1 MSRGMPR
8 AYYREV
14 QEEVTVLDEWELEEA
29 PYHQEPDYD
38 IIPALPLPV
47 ERCASSDSISSTQSS
62 VYSGLE
68 DLSDMMCNM
77 PEEVFNG
84 TGTSSTSR
92 VDIPMVSHP
101 SIVTASAQPLSAMS
115 ASSSD
120 PASPP
125 SSWSS
130 ILGKR
135 KTEEPPD
142 TSLSSRKSARIGD
155 ATIKIHSIAHDR
167 NLQAYFDSK
176 NIPFGVQWLIAK
188 LVTYD
193 VLAYEDINIPD
204 LDKLRGT
211 NQEAAPRVA
220 QVFACQNSKGEAEGY
235 FVKEKAVLSPWK
247 ELDREHELAFAMG
260 DSFDGFQRQADGWY
274 GGKVHFGATL
284 KAIDKKTTTPEY
296 RIQLSPPEL
305 GPSSRL
311 ARQYGSK
318 NFLRV
323 KVPRNILNKSQHG
336 LVEFFSQHFLLCGL
350 VYRAFYAKD
359 GTVFLVATNSSTGCG
374 RIPSHAHPTPPSL
387 EDFLEWHNPLYYNAA
402 QTVAKW
408 SSRFALG
415 LSNSVPGITIS
426 RDNIIYLKEDDP
438 GGPDMTDGCGY
449 INKIALKALR
459 ELLQWDTLPTAIQ
472 CRIAGAKG
480 LLLLHPDSSENC
492 SDVPRV
498 WLRPSQIKVKYPPT
512 QKLSPGHLTI
522 DVLRSSHM
530 RSPSHLA
537 AETIVNFAENGVP
550 HSVFIDLMKEGLD
563 VIVNSLLDWKGP
575 DAMYRLWHSVA
586 RAGAVV
592 SSRLAREVGGEARS
606 RGFAVKDDDIEDDD
620 EDDLNAV
627 IENPRSVA
635 WWGDEVSGC
644 PSSLEETVMVM
655 LDSGFTP
662 DNCPVLAEKLRHVL
676 KTMVDKYVQRYKIE
690 VPMSCV
696 AWIVPDPSGTLAPD
710 EVQILSRDSKFRCP
724 DGTESNV
731 VLGDVLLTRHPCKL
745 PTDTQKVRAV
755 EKPEL
760 RQYTD
765 VIVCSVQGTRRFAD
779 LLAGGDYDGDKAIAV
794 WQPSIVSHFKNA
806 NLRYSHPP
814 DDLSENFHKNTLRVD
829 TLLEQHQGSTFGDLI
844 PHLQSFMLGG
854 LRDISSVGK
863 YSNLHDVAVYTL
875 GYAHKETIRLAYMFC
890 DILDGAKSGL
900 TVLPEVVKSDT
911 KLYQKRSPEW
921 KEIGEEKPETNEINV
936 QRPRGMTEFVMD
948 AIMSHARKYRDLKMQ
963 EVDSA
968 FRKPHS
974 HRDSTLE
981 KPWQDAESRVR
992 RVKYSNDDAALTMQ
1006 TELSK
1011 IREHV
1016 EKIREEHK
1024 KNIRRNFSGLKIER
1038 RQDILRSLAR
1048 DFVAAPDLSSFLFF
1062 SSEEVAR
1069 LKASYA
1075 YIHDCAN
1082 SSGQFPW
1089 DVAMRELGMIKAKSF
1104 GPSKTVALGFY
1115 ERFVL
1120 TRSAFH

>member
-1 MSRGMPR
+1 MSRGMSR

-14 QEEVTVLDEWELEEA
+14 QEEIFVDDEWEFAEEVNS
-29 PYHQEPDYD
+29 PL
-38 IIPALPLPV
+38 IPFIPLPV
-47 ERCASSDSISSTQSS
+47 ERSASNHSISSTQSS

-77 PEEVFNG
+77 PENGELTHLLNG
-84 TGTSSTSR
+84 TVNSITSR
-92 VDIPMVSHP
+92 VDIPMISRP
-101 SIVTASAQPLSAMS
+101 STTAVGSSPAQPLSTMSVGSSDSADS
-115 ASSSD
+115 ASPS
-120 PASPP
+120 

-130 ILGKR
+130 VLGKR

-142 TSLSSRKSARIGD
+142 SSLSPRKSARISD
-155 ATIKIHSIAHDR
+155 ANIKIHSIAHDR
-167 NLQAYFDSK
+167 SLQAYFDNKKIS
-176 NIPFGVQWLIAK
+176 FGVQWLIAK
-188 LVTYD
+188 MVSYD

-211 NQEAAPRVA
+211 NEEATPRVA
-220 QVFACQNSKGEAEGY
+220 KVFACQNSKGEEEGF

-247 ELDREHELAFAMG
+247 ELDREHEHALAMG

-284 KAIDKKTTTPEY
+284 KAIDKKTKTPEY

-305 GPSSRL
+305 GSSSRL
-311 ARQYGSK
+311 MRQYGSK

-323 KVPRNILNKSQHG
+323 KVPRNILNKPRHG

-359 GTVFLVATNSSTGCG
+359 GSVFLVATDYPTGCS
-374 RIPSHAHPTPPSL
+374 RIPSHAHPPPPSL
-387 EDFLEWHNPLYYNAA
+387 EDYLDWHNPIYYNTA
-402 QTVAKW
+402 QSVAKW

-426 RDNIIYLKEDDP
+426 RENIMYLKEEDP

-459 ELLQWDTLPTAIQ
+459 ELLQWDTTPTAIQ

-480 LLLLHPDSSENC
+480 LLILHPDSSENC

-498 WLRPSQIKVKYPPT
+498 WLRESQIKVKYPET
-512 QKLSPGHLTI
+512 RKLSSGHLTI

-530 RSPSHLA
+530 RSPSRLA

-563 VIVNSLLDWKGP
+563 AIVDGLLDWDGP
-575 DAMYRLWHSVA
+575 DAMYRLWQNVA

-592 SSRLAREVGGEARS
+592 GSRLAREAGGEARS
-606 RGFAVKDDDIEDDD
+606 RGFAIKDDDIEDDD

-627 IENPRSVA
+627 IEIPRSIA

-662 DNCPVLAEKLRHVL
+662 RDCPVLAEKLRNVL
-676 KTMVDKYVQRYKIE
+676 KTMVDHFVQRYRIE

-696 AWIVPDPSGTLAPD
+696 GWIVPDPSGTLAPD
-710 EVQILSRDSKFRCP
+710 EVQILSKDSKFLCP

-731 VLGDVLLTRHPCKL
+731 VLGDVLVK
-745 PTDTQKVRAV
+745 AV

-760 RQYTD
+760 RRYTD

-806 NLRYSHPP
+806 DLKYSHPP
-814 DDLSENFHKNTLRVD
+814 DNLSENFHKNTLRVD
-829 TLLEQHQGSTFGDLI
+829 DFLEQHQGCKFDDVI
-844 PHLQSFMLGG
+844 PRLQSFLLGG

-875 GYAHKETIRLAYMFC
+875 GYAHNETVRLAYMFC
-890 DILDGAKSGL
+890 NILDGAKSGL
-900 TVLPEVVKSDT
+900 TVLPEVMKSDT
-911 KLYQKRSPEW
+911 KLYHKRSPEW
-921 KEIGEEKPETNEINV
+921 KECGEEKPETNEMNA
-936 QRPRGMTEFVMD
+936 QRPKGMKEFVMD
-948 AIMSHARKYRDLKMQ
+948 AIMSHARNHRDLKLQ
-963 EVDSA
+963 QVDSA
-968 FRKPHS
+968 FSRHHG
-974 HRDSTLE
+974 HRDSSLE
-981 KPWQDAESRVR
+981 KPWQDAESRLQ
-992 RVKYSNDDAALTMQ
+992 RVKCNNEHAALTMEM
-1006 TELSK
+1006 ELSK
-1011 IREHV
+1011 IRKHV
-1016 EKIREEHK
+1016 EKMREEYRK
-1024 KNIRRNFSGLKIER
+1024 SIRRSFSGLKIER

-1048 DFVAAPDLSSFLFF
+1048 DFSAAPDVSSFLFF
-1062 SSEEVAR
+1062 SSEEVTR

-1075 YIHDCAN
+1075 YIHECPN
-1082 SSGQFPW
+1082 FTGQFPW
-1089 DVAMRELGMIKAKSF
+1089 DVAMRELGMIKARSL

-1120 TRSAFH
+1120 TRAAFN

>member
-1 MSRGMPR
+1 MNGNSQKVNSP
-8 AYYREV
+8 
-14 QEEVTVLDEWELEEA
+14 L
-29 PYHQEPDYD
+29 
-38 IIPALPLPV
+38 IPFIPLPV
-47 ERCASSDSISSTQSS
+47 ERSASNHSISSTQSS

-77 PEEVFNG
+77 PEHG
-84 TGTSSTSR
+84 
-92 VDIPMVSHP
+92 DP
-101 SIVTASAQPLSAMS
+101 AQPLSTMSVGSSDSADS
-115 ASSSD
+115 ASPS
-120 PASPP
+120 

-130 ILGKR
+130 VLGKR

-142 TSLSSRKSARIGD
+142 NSLSPRKSARISD
-155 ATIKIHSIAHDR
+155 ANIKIHSIAHDR
-167 NLQAYFDSK
+167 NLQAYFDNKKIS
-176 NIPFGVQWLIAK
+176 FGVQWLIAK
-188 LVTYD
+188 MVSYD

-211 NQEAAPRVA
+211 NEEATPHVA
-220 QVFACQNSKGEAEGY
+220 KVFACQNSKGEEEGF

-247 ELDREHELAFAMG
+247 ELDREHEHALAMG

-284 KAIDKKTTTPEY
+284 KAIDKKTRTPEY

-305 GPSSRL
+305 GSSSRL
-311 ARQYGSK
+311 MRQYGSK

-323 KVPRNILNKSQHG
+323 KVPRNILNKPQHG

-359 GTVFLVATNSSTGCG
+359 GSVFLVATNYPTGCS
-374 RIPSHAHPTPPSL
+374 RIPSHAHPPPPSL
-387 EDFLEWHNPLYYNAA
+387 EDYLDWHNPIYYNTA
-402 QTVAKW
+402 QSVAKW

-415 LSNSVPGITIS
+415 LSNSVPGIIIS
-426 RDNIIYLKEDDP
+426 RENIMYLKEEVKTDSCTKDP

-459 ELLQWDTLPTAIQ
+459 ELLQWDTTPTAIQ

-480 LLLLHPDSSENC
+480 LLILHPDSAENC

-498 WLRPSQIKVKYPPT
+498 WLRESQIKVKYPET
-512 QKLSPGHLTI
+512 RKLSSGHLTI

-530 RSPSHLA
+530 RSPSRLA

-563 VIVNSLLDWKGP
+563 AIVDGLLDWDGP
-575 DAMYRLWHSVA
+575 DAMYRLWQSVA

-592 SSRLAREVGGEARS
+592 GSRLAREAGGEARS
-606 RGFAVKDDDIEDDD
+606 RGFAIKDDDIEDDD

-627 IENPRSVA
+627 IEIPRSIA

-662 DNCPVLAEKLRHVL
+662 RDCPVLAEKLRNVL
-676 KTMVDKYVQRYKIE
+676 KTMVDHFVQRYRIE

-696 AWIVPDPSGTLAPD
+696 GWIVPDPSGTLAPD
-710 EVQILSRDSKFRCP
+710 EVQILSKDSKFLCP

-731 VLGDVLLTRHPCKL
+731 VLGDVLVK
-745 PTDTQKVRAV
+745 AV

-760 RQYTD
+760 RRYTD

-794 WQPSIVSHFKNA
+794 WQPSIVSHFQNA
-806 NLRYSHPP
+806 DLKYSHPP
-814 DDLSENFHKNTLRVD
+814 DNFPENFHKNTLRVD
-829 TLLEQHQGSTFGDLI
+829 DFLEQHQGCKFDDVI
-844 PHLQSFMLGG
+844 PRLQSFLLGG

-875 GYAHKETIRLAYMFC
+875 GYAHNETIRLAYMFC
-890 DILDGAKSGL
+890 NILDGAKSGL
-900 TVLPEVVKSDT
+900 TVLPEVMKSDT
-911 KLYQKRSPEW
+911 KLYHKRSPEW
-921 KEIGEEKPETNEINV
+921 KECGEEKPETNEMNA
-936 QRPRGMTEFVMD
+936 QRPKGMKEFVMD
-948 AIMSHARKYRDLKMQ
+948 AIMSHARNHRDLKLQ
-963 EVDSA
+963 LVDSA
-968 FRKPHS
+968 FSRHHG
-974 HRDSTLE
+974 HRDSSLE
-981 KPWQDAESRVR
+981 KPWQDAESRLQ
-992 RVKYSNDDAALTMQ
+992 RVKCNNEHAALTMEM
-1006 TELSK
+1006 ELSK
-1011 IREHV
+1011 IRKHV
-1016 EKIREEHK
+1016 EKMREEYRK
-1024 KNIRRNFSGLKIER
+1024 SIRRSFSGLKIER

-1048 DFVAAPDLSSFLFF
+1048 DFSAAPDVSSFLFF
-1062 SSEEVAR
+1062 SSEEVTR

-1075 YIHDCAN
+1075 YIHECPN
-1082 SSGQFPW
+1082 FTGQFPW
-1089 DVAMRELGMIKAKSF
+1089 DVAMRELGMIKARSL

-1120 TRSAFH
+1120 TRAAFN

>member
-1 MSRGMPR
+1 MSGGMTQ
-8 AYYREV
+8 AYYREGQKEILV
-14 QEEVTVLDEWELEEA
+14 DDEWDLQRA
-29 PYHQEPDYD
+29 DSAF
-38 IIPALPLPV
+38 IPFIPLPV
-47 ERCASSDSISSTQSS
+47 ERSASSDSISSTQSS

-77 PEEVFNG
+77 PEEGN
-84 TGTSSTSR
+84 
-92 VDIPMVSHP
+92 
-101 SIVTASAQPLSAMS
+101 SAQILSATS
-115 ASSSD
+115 VSSSD
-120 PASPP
+120 SADLASPS

-130 ILGKR
+130 VLGKR
-135 KTEEPPD
+135 KKEEFAD
-142 TSLSSRKSARIGD
+142 NSLSSRKSARIGD
-155 ATIKIHSIAHDR
+155 ANITIHSI
-167 NLQAYFDSK
+167 K
-176 NIPFGVQWLIAK
+176 NISFGVQWLIAK
-188 LVTYD
+188 LVSYD
-193 VLAYEDINIPD
+193 ILAYEDINIPD

-211 NQEAAPRVA
+211 NQEATPRVA
-220 QVFACQNSKGEAEGY
+220 QVFAYQNSVGEAEGF

-247 ELDREHELAFAMG
+247 ELDREHELALAMG
-260 DSFDGFQRQADGWY
+260 DNFDGFQRHADGWY
-274 GGKVHFGATL
+274 GGKVHFCATL
-284 KAIDKKTTTPEY
+284 KAVDKKTTTPEY

-305 GPSSRL
+305 GSSSRL
-311 ARQYGSK
+311 TRQYGSK

-323 KVPRNILNKSQHG
+323 KVPRHILNKPQHG

-350 VYRAFYAKD
+350 IYRAFYARD
-359 GTVFLVATNSSTGCG
+359 GSVFLVATNSSTGCS
-374 RIPSHAHPTPPSL
+374 RIPSHAHPPPPSL
-387 EDFLEWHNPLYYNAA
+387 EDFLDWHNPIYHNVA

-426 RDNIIYLKEDDP
+426 RENIMYLKEEGKLLPLLLIIVKTDFCAKDP

-449 INKIALKALR
+449 INKAALKALR
-459 ELLQWDTLPTAIQ
+459 ELMQWEATPTAIQ

-498 WLRPSQIKVKYPPT
+498 WLRESQIKVKYPQT
-512 QKLSPGHLTI
+512 QKLSHGHLTI

-530 RSPSHLA
+530 RSPSRLA

-563 VIVNSLLDWKGP
+563 AIVNSLLDWDGP
-575 DAMYRLWHSVA
+575 DAMYRLWYSVA

-592 SSRLAREVGGEARS
+592 GSRLAREAGGEARS

-627 IENPRSVA
+627 IEIPRSVA
-635 WWGDEVSGC
+635 WWGDEISGC

-662 DNCPVLAEKLRHVL
+662 RDCPVLADKLRHVL
-676 KTMVDKYVQRYKIE
+676 KTMVDNFVQRYKIE
-690 VPMSCV
+690 VPMSCMG
-696 AWIVPDPSGTLAPD
+696 WIVPDPSGTLAPD
-710 EVQILSRDSKFRCP
+710 EVQILSKDSKFRCP

-731 VLGDVLLTRHPCKL
+731 VLGDVLLARHPCKL

-760 RQYTD
+760 RRYTD

-794 WQPSIVSHFKNA
+794 WQPSIVSHFNNA
-806 NLRYSHPP
+806 DLKYSHPP
-814 DDLSENFHKNTLRVD
+814 DNLFENFHKNTLRVD
-829 TLLEQHQGSTFGDLI
+829 DFLEQHQGSNLDDLI
-844 PHLQSFMLGG
+844 PQLQSFLLGG

-890 DILDGAKSGL
+890 NILDGAKSGL
-900 TVLPEVVKSDT
+900 TVLPEVIKSDT
-911 KLYQKRSPEW
+911 KLHHKRSPEW
-921 KEIGEEKPETNEINV
+921 KECGEEKPETNEINA

-948 AIMSHARKYRDLKMQ
+948 AIMSHARKYRDLKLQ
-963 EVDSA
+963 QVDSA
-968 FRKPHS
+968 FSKHHS
-974 HRDSTLE
+974 QRDSSLE
-981 KPWQDAESRVR
+981 KPWQDAQS
-992 RVKYSNDDAALTMQ
+992 SNERAALTMEM
-1006 TELSK
+1006 ELSE
-1011 IREHV
+1011 IREQV
-1016 EKIREEHK
+1016 EKLREQHK
-1024 KNIRRNFSGLKIER
+1024 KSIRPSFSGLKIER
-1038 RQDILRSLAR
+1038 RQDILRSITR
-1048 DFVAAPDLSSFLFF
+1048 DFAAAPDISSFLFF
-1062 SSEEVAR
+1062 SSEEVAK

-1075 YIHDCAN
+1075 YIHECSN
-1082 SSGQFPW
+1082 TGGRFPW
-1089 DVAMRELGMIKAKSF
+1089 DVAMRELGMIKARSL

-1120 TRSAFH
+1120 TRAAFH

>member
-1 MSRGMPR
+1 MSRGMPQ

-14 QEEVTVLDEWELEEA
+14 QEEILVDDEWDFAEEA
-29 PYHQEPDYD
+29 NS
-38 IIPALPLPV
+38 ALVPGIPLPV
-47 ERCASSDSISSTQSS
+47 ERSASSDSISSTQSS

-77 PEEVFNG
+77 PEEGESTHLLNG
-84 TGTSSTSR
+84 TVNTISPRIDIPVISPMSIGSADSTS
-92 VDIPMVSHP
+92 P
-101 SIVTASAQPLSAMS
+101 S
-115 ASSSD
+115 
-120 PASPP
+120 

-130 ILGKR
+130 VLGKR
-135 KTEEPPD
+135 KTEESPD
-142 TSLSSRKSARIGD
+142 NSLSSRKSARIGD
-155 ATIKIHSIAHDR
+155 TNIKIHSIAHDR

-176 NIPFGVQWLIAK
+176 NISFGVQWLIAK
-188 LVTYD
+188 LVSYD

-211 NQEAAPRVA
+211 NQEATPRVA
-220 QVFACQNSKGEAEGY
+220 EVFACQNSKGEAEGF
-235 FVKEKAVLSPWK
+235 FVKEKEVLSPWK
-247 ELDREHELAFAMG
+247 ELDREHEFALAMG
-260 DSFDGFQRQADGWY
+260 DSFDGIQRQADGWY

-284 KAIDKKTTTPEY
+284 KAIDKKTATPEY

-305 GPSSRL
+305 GSSSRL

-323 KVPRNILNKSQHG
+323 KVPRNILNKPQHG

-350 VYRAFYAKD
+350 VYRAFFARD
-359 GTVFLVATNSSTGCG
+359 GSVFLVATNFSTGCG
-374 RIPSHAHPTPPSL
+374 RIPSHAHPPPPSL
-387 EDFLEWHNPLYYNAA
+387 KDFLDWHNPIYCNTA

-426 RDNIIYLKEDDP
+426 RENIIYLEDEDP

-449 INKIALKALR
+449 INKTALKALR
-459 ELLQWDTLPTAIQ
+459 ELLQWDTTPTAIQ

-480 LLLLHPDSSENC
+480 LLLLHPDHSENC

-498 WLRPSQIKVKYPPT
+498 WLRESQIKVKYPQT
-512 QKLSPGHLTI
+512 QKLSPSQLTI

-530 RSPSHLA
+530 RSPSRLA

-563 VIVNSLLDWKGP
+563 TIVNSLLDWDGP

-586 RAGAVV
+586 RAGSVV
-592 SSRLAREVGGEARS
+592 GSRLAREAGGEARS

-620 EDDLNAV
+620 EDDPECGHRN
-627 IENPRSVA
+627 
-635 WWGDEVSGC
+635 
-644 PSSLEETVMVM
+644 SSLKTVMVM

-662 DNCPVLAEKLRHVL
+662 RDCPVLADKLRHVL
-676 KTMVDKYVQRYKIE
+676 KTMVDNFVQRYKIE
-690 VPMSCV
+690 VPMSCIG
-696 AWIVPDPSGTLAPD
+696 WIVPDPSGTLAPD
-710 EVQILSRDSKFRCP
+710 EVQILSKDSKFLCP
-724 DGTESNV
+724 DGTDSNV
-731 VLGDVLLTRHPCKL
+731 VLGDVL
-745 PTDTQKVRAV
+745 VRAV

-760 RQYTD
+760 RNFTD

-806 NLRYSHPP
+806 DLKYANPP
-814 DDLSENFHKNTLRVD
+814 DNLSENFHKNTLRVD
-829 TLLEQHQGSTFGDLI
+829 DFLEQHQGSKFDDLI
-844 PHLQSFMLGG
+844 PRLQSFLLGG

-863 YSNLHDVAVYTL
+863 YSNLHDVAVYTI
-875 GYAHKETIRLAYMFC
+875 GYAHSETIRLAYMFC
-890 DILDGAKSGL
+890 NILDGAKSGL
-900 TVLPEVVKSDT
+900 TVLPEVTKRDT
-911 KLYQKRSPEW
+911 KLYHKRSPEW
-921 KEIGEEKPETNEINV
+921 KECGEEKPETNEINA
-936 QRPRGMTEFVMD
+936 QRPKGMTEFVMD
-948 AIMSHARKYRDLKMQ
+948 AIMTHARNHRDLKLQ
-963 EVDSA
+963 QVDSA
-968 FRKPHS
+968 FSKHHC
-974 HRDSTLE
+974 HRDSSLE

-992 RVKYSNDDAALTMQ
+992 RVKFSNEYAASTMEM
-1006 TELSK
+1006 ELSM

-1016 EKIREEHK
+1016 EKMREEHK
-1024 KNIRRNFSGLKIER
+1024 KNIRRTFSGLKIER

-1048 DFVAAPDLSSFLFF
+1048 DFTAAPDLSSFLFF

-1075 YIHDCAN
+1075 YIHGCPN
-1082 SSGQFPW
+1082 TVGQFPW
-1089 DVAMRELGMIKAKSF
+1089 DVAMRELGMIKARSL

-1120 TRSAFH
+1120 TRAAFH